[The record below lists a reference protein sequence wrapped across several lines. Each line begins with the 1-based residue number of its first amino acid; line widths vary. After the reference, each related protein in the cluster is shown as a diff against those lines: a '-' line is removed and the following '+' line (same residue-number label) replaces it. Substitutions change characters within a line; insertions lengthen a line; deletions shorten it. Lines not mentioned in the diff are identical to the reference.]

1 MFKFTTFCRLL
12 AALVLIGAAAVA
24 RADNTPIFTTKA
36 DLIVIEKTA
45 RKLTLYSH
53 GHRLKTY
60 KIVLGFGDTG
70 PKMQAGDGKTPEGL
84 YTIVSHNPR
93 SAYHLSL
100 GLSYPEPRDIARAA
114 AMGVQPGGDVMI
126 HGMSN
131 RINHFNGFYSFSDW
145 TAGCIALDN
154 QDIEQIAAAVPDRTP
169 VEIRP

>member
-1 MFKFTTFCRLL
+1 MFKFTTFYRLVIAL
-12 AALVLIGAAAVA
+12 ALLCTCPHA

-45 RKLTLYSH
+45 RKLTLYNH
-53 GHRLKTY
+53 GHALKTY
-60 KIVLGFGDTG
+60 KIVLGFGDNG

-84 YTIVSHNPR
+84 YTIVAHNPR

-100 GLSYPEPRDIARAA
+100 RLSYPEPRDVARAA
-114 AMGVQPGGDVMI
+114 AMGVEPGGDVMI

-131 RINHFNGFYSFSDW
+131 RTNKFNGFYSFSDW
-145 TAGCIALDN
+145 TAGCIALN
-154 QDIEQIAAAVPDRTP
+154 NADIEQIAAAVPDGTP